1 MRNAAVKEKKNEQD
15 RFGNIVCAVV
25 KEKNSFKHLGVSCFL
40 PTASVGA
47 PVLTYL
53 VRSNTEVKLGNENE
67 LDLWFGLS

>member
-1 MRNAAVKEKKNEQD
+1 M
-15 RFGNIVCAVV
+15 

-47 PVLTYL
+47 AVLTYL
-53 VRSNTEVKLGNENE
+53 VRGNTEVKLGNENE